1 MLVLPVAGSSRR
13 DDKPAHRPRGTAA
26 PEEYRNAIA
35 PGLKQGPGIIVWIA
49 NILGGTVIL
58 FLGIIIRVFNASG
71 LIAGYN
77 TASAEEKAKY
87 DERAL
92 TKFVGGLLIAASVI
106 LLARGILP
114 AVAGISWALF
124 MAIVIGGVVYMNTGE
139 RFRW

>member
-1 MLVLPVAGSSRR
+1 MSMWV
-13 DDKPAHRPRGTAA
+13 
-26 PEEYRNAIA
+26 
-35 PGLKQGPGIIVWIA
+35 A
-49 NILGGTVIL
+49 NILGGAVMLLVGLVIRA
-58 FLGIIIRVFNASG
+58 GNATS

-106 LLARGILP
+106 LLAGGMLP

-124 MAIVIGGVVYMNTGE
+124 MAIVIGGIVYMNTGN
-139 RFRW
+139 RFRR

>member
-1 MLVLPVAGSSRR
+1 MWV
-13 DDKPAHRPRGTAA
+13 
-26 PEEYRNAIA
+26 
-35 PGLKQGPGIIVWIA
+35 A
-49 NILGGTVIL
+49 NILGGAVMLLVGLVIRA
-58 FLGIIIRVFNASG
+58 GNATS

-106 LLARGILP
+106 LLAGGMLP

-124 MAIVIGGVVYMNTGE
+124 TAIVIGGIVYMNTGN
-139 RFRW
+139 RFRR